1 MNKQEMLNVSAK
13 VAEHLLNQGVSV
25 QAFKK
30 MDKKKLDYEYPALED
45 LVEIP
50 EENYNEWAK
59 HNKEEKSLNY
69 FKALVAFDM
78 VYIQRKK

>member
-1 MNKQEMLNVSAK
+1 MNKQEMLSESAK
-13 VAEHLLNQGVSV
+13 VAKHFLNTGISER
-25 QAFKK
+25 AMKK
-30 MDKKKLDYEYPALED
+30 MSRFDFIHDFPEVAG

-69 FKALVAFDM
+69 FKSLVAFDM
-78 VYIQRKK
+78 AYLQRKK

>member
-13 VAEHLLNQGVSV
+13 VAEHLLKQGVSV

-30 MDKKKLDYEYPALED
+30 MDKKKLAYEYPALED

-50 EENYNEWAK
+50 EEKYNEWAK
-59 HNKEEKSLNY
+59 HNQEEKSLNY
-69 FKALVAFDM
+69 FKSLVAFDM